1 MDDIFNEIID
11 AYIEIV
17 KTTKTKPNTS
27 SFAAMG
33 INRDKISRRFGT
45 MDSLHEYMVDN
56 HKEFLSEHYATV
68 DDVFHTSRSA
78 NNSEKKRFLIT
89 TAVAEAEAHQGFLNA
104 MNVYSETND
113 AQVVIMPCESITNSF
128 ENRTATFDKV
138 FSAEKYM
145 FVTEDT
151 PLNDNI
157 SLCSIQVSAKQI
169 KPITGMLR
177 IGSREGSYVFASPK
191 QFLEYIPSGN
201 SRDKNY
207 SIMTPGACTLP
218 KYYTEK
224 FVSKRL
230 SYIADYDHTMG
241 AIIVELDGKN
251 HFHFRQIQAD
261 QDGSFIDL
269 GKMYHHDGKITQVE
283 TNIVFGDLH
292 GIHHDPKAVNAMLKF
307 VKSSKLKIGS
317 VYLHDIFDGYSI
329 SHHIKDIAEK
339 QTRSINNKNK
349 LSDELVETFNL
360 VKHIESSTKPSK
372 VVVVKSNHDEFLTR
386 YLSSGRYVEDPENH
400 YLSLKIATAQF
411 EGEDVIKRG
420 FESVGKT
427 VPNSWEFLGRG
438 DTSEIG
444 GVECGSHGDLGLNG
458 ARASLNSLE
467 KVYGDCVI
475 GHNHSAAIQRGVFR
489 VGTMT
494 LLDMGYNRGP
504 SSWTQTNCLVYG
516 NGQRQLVN
524 FINGKYSSEN

>member
-45 MDSLHEYMVDN
+45 IDNLHEYMVDN

-241 AIIVELDGKN
+241 AIIVEIENDTI
-251 HFHFRQIQAD
+251 FHFRQIQCDENGA
-261 QDGSFIDL
+261 FIDL
-269 GKMYHHDGKITQVE
+269 GKMYCPDGSIRPVS
-283 TNIVFGDLH
+283 TNIVFGD
-292 GIHHDPKAVNAMLKF
+292 IHAFNSDSNAINQMIDF
-307 VKSSKLKIGS
+307 IVEREIDVDS
-317 VYLHDIFDGYSI
+317 VYLHDVFDGYSI
-329 SHHIKDIAEK
+329 SHHVKDIAEM
-339 QTRSINNKNK
+339 QRRSSLDMQK
-349 LSDELVETFNL
+349 LDVELSETFDL
-360 VKHIESSTKPSK
+360 IELIDDTLTPNN
-372 VVVVKSNHDEFLTR
+372 VNIVKSNHDEFLTR
-386 YLSSGRYVEDPENH
+386 YLASGRFVEDPDNH
-400 YLSLKIATAQF
+400 YLALQIATAQF
-411 EGEDVIKRG
+411 EDDDVLKRG
-420 FESVGKT
+420 FEVVGKIP
-427 VPNSWEFLGRG
+427 PNHWKFLDRE
-438 DTSEIG
+438 SSSMVG

-458 ARASLNSLE
+458 AKASLNSLE
-467 KVYGDCVI
+467 KIYGDCVV
-475 GHNHSAAIQRGVFR
+475 GHAHSAAIQRGVFR

-494 LLDMGYNRGP
+494 VLDMGYNRGP
-504 SSWTQTNCLVYG
+504 SSWTQTNCLIYG
-516 NGQRQLVN
+516 NGQRQLIN
-524 FINGKYSSEN
+524 FINGKYAL